1 MTVRLDKAGQPK
13 MNGTFMH
20 LIPQPYVGESIYA
33 PCKSNGP
40 SGRTLVY
47 ISDTS
52 WALLPKNCVAP
63 VPAVGVVGGGFL
75 VPSGW
80 EHLKFTGVIETTAA
94 GSGRMIFPV
103 IVTDRNV

>member
-1 MTVRLDKAGQPK
+1 VRLDGAGQPK
-13 MNGTFMH
+13 KNVSFMH
-20 LIPQPYVGESIYA
+20 LIPDPYVGDSIYA
-33 PCKSNGP
+33 PCKSYDP
-40 SGRTLVY
+40 SGKTLVY
-47 ISDTS
+47 ISGTS
-52 WALLPKNCVAP
+52 WALLPKKSVPP

-80 EHLKFTGVIETTAA
+80 EHLKFSGVIQTTNS